1 MEGGG
6 GEWRGV
12 EGDGVEGGE
21 GGGGEWRGPG
31 GEELTPRTQE
41 KGAACSRVG
50 GRVMQA
56 EPRSR

>member
-1 MEGGG
+1 MEGD
-6 GEWRGV
+6 EVERMKGV
-12 EGDGVEGGE
+12 E

-50 GRVMQA
+50 GRVTQA